1 MSTKYAVI
9 SQPMKGVDPD
19 KVKLQREKAEAA
31 VRAAGYEPIDTVY
44 KEDFSVDSDAIVNP
58 ALWHIVN
65 PALWHMGLALARLSQ
80 AHVIY
85 MCDGW
90 DTTRGCTLEHQAA
103 LAFGVDI
110 MYETN

>member
-9 SQPMKGVDPD
+9 SQPMKGIDPD
-19 KVKLQREKAEAA
+19 KVTSQREKAEAA

-44 KEDFSVDSDAIVNP
+44 EEDFKYDVNNDDV
-58 ALWHIVN
+58 VN
-65 PALWHMGLALARLSQ
+65 PALWHMGLALMRLSK

-90 DTTRGCTLEHQAA
+90 DTTRGCLMEHQAA
-103 LAFGVDI
+103 VAFGVDI
-110 MYETN
+110 MYEND

>member
-1 MSTKYAVI
+1 MSVKYAVI
-9 SQPMKGVDPD
+9 SQPMKNVDPD

-44 KEDFSVDSDAIVNP
+44 EKDFTYDVDNDTI
-58 ALWHIVN
+58 IN
-65 PALWHMGLALARLSQ
+65 PALWHMGLALMRLSK

-90 DTTRGCTLEHQAA
+90 DTTRGCLMEHQAA
-103 LAFGVDI
+103 VAFGVDI
-110 MYETN
+110 MYEND

>member
-9 SQPMKGVDPD
+9 SQPMRNIDPD
-19 KVKLQREKAEAA
+19 KVALQREKAEAA

-44 KEDFSVDSDAIVNP
+44 EEDFKYAVDSDNIVNP
-58 ALWHIVN
+58 ALWY
-65 PALWHMGLALARLSQ
+65 MGLALARLSL

-90 DTTRGCTLEHQAA
+90 DTARGCRIEHQAA
-103 LAFGVDI
+103 IDFGVDI
-110 MYETN
+110 MYETD

>member
-1 MSTKYAVI
+1 MSVKYAVI
-9 SQPMKGVDPD
+9 SQPMKNVDPD
-19 KVKLQREKAEAA
+19 KVKLQREKAETA

-44 KEDFSVDSDAIVNP
+44 EEDFKYDVNNDV
-58 ALWHIVN
+58 VN
-65 PALWHMGLALARLSQ
+65 PALWHMGLALMRLSK
-80 AHVIY
+80 AHMIY

>member
-1 MSTKYAVI
+1 MNDI
-9 SQPMKGVDPD
+9 
-19 KVKLQREKAEAA
+19 
-31 VRAAGYEPIDTVY
+31 
-44 KEDFSVDSDAIVNP
+44 
-58 ALWHIVN
+58 
-65 PALWHMGLALARLSQ
+65 LALMRLSK

>member
-9 SQPMKGVDPD
+9 SQPMKGIDPD
-19 KVKLQREKAEAA
+19 KVTSQREKAEAA

-44 KEDFSVDSDAIVNP
+44 EEDFKYDVNNNNVVNP
-58 ALWHIVN
+58 ALWHI
-65 PALWHMGLALARLSQ
+65 GLALMRLSK

-90 DTTRGCTLEHQAA
+90 DTARGCLMEHQAA
-103 LAFGVDI
+103 VAFGVDI
-110 MYETN
+110 MYEND

>member
-9 SQPMKGVDPD
+9 SQPMKNVDPD

-44 KEDFSVDSDAIVNP
+44 EKDFTYDVDSDN
-58 ALWHIVN
+58 IVN

-103 LAFGVDI
+103 LAFGIDI

>member
-9 SQPMKGVDPD
+9 SQPMKGIDPN
-19 KVKLQREKAEAA
+19 KVTSQREKAEAA

-44 KEDFSVDSDAIVNP
+44 EEDFEYDVDNNDV
-58 ALWHIVN
+58 VN
-65 PALWHMGLALARLSQ
+65 PALWHMGLALARLSK

-90 DTTRGCTLEHQAA
+90 DTTRGCRMEHQAA
-103 LAFGVDI
+103 VAFGVDI
-110 MYETN
+110 MYEAD

>member
-1 MSTKYAVI
+1 MSVKYAVI
-9 SQPMKGVDPD
+9 SQPMKNVDPD

-44 KEDFSVDSDAIVNP
+44 KEDFTYDVDSDTIINP
-58 ALWHIVN
+58 ALWY
-65 PALWHMGLALARLSQ
+65 MGLALMRLSK

-85 MCDGW
+85 MCNGW

-110 MYETN
+110 MYEID

>member
-9 SQPMKGVDPD
+9 SQPMKNVDPD
-19 KVKLQREKAEAA
+19 KVKLQREKAETA

-44 KEDFSVDSDAIVNP
+44 EEDFKYSVDSDAIVNP
-58 ALWHIVN
+58 ALWH
-65 PALWHMGLALARLSQ
+65 MGLALMRLSK
-80 AHVIY
+80 AHMIY

-110 MYETN
+110 MYEID

>member
-1 MSTKYAVI
+1 MSIKYAVI
-9 SQPMKGVDPD
+9 SQPMKNVDPD

-44 KEDFSVDSDAIVNP
+44 KEDFTYAVDNDA
-58 ALWHIVN
+58 IVN
-65 PALWHMGLALARLSQ
+65 PALWHMGLALMRLSK

-103 LAFGVDI
+103 VAFGVDI

>member
-1 MSTKYAVI
+1 MSVKYAVI
-9 SQPMKGVDPD
+9 SQPMKNVDPD

-44 KEDFSVDSDAIVNP
+44 EKDFTYDVDNDTI
-58 ALWHIVN
+58 IN
-65 PALWHMGLALARLSQ
+65 PALWHMGLALMRLSK

-110 MYETN
+110 MYEID

>member
-1 MSTKYAVI
+1 MSIKYAVI
-9 SQPMKGVDPD
+9 SQPMKNVDPD
-19 KVKLQREKAEAA
+19 KVKLQREKAETA

-44 KEDFSVDSDAIVNP
+44 AEDFKYDVDSDN
-58 ALWHIVN
+58 IVN
-65 PALWHMGLALARLSQ
+65 PALWHMGLALMRLSK

-110 MYETN
+110 MYEID

>member
-1 MSTKYAVI
+1 MSVKYAVI
-9 SQPMKGVDPD
+9 SQPMKNVDPD

-44 KEDFSVDSDAIVNP
+44 EKDFTYDVDNDTI
-58 ALWHIVN
+58 IN
-65 PALWHMGLALARLSQ
+65 PALWHMGLALMRLSK

-90 DTTRGCTLEHQAA
+90 DATRGCTLEHQAA